1 MPGVLYTSII
11 LQGTSAVG
19 IHTPTLKMERLKLK
33 ERKYLLGSHVT
44 VEPGISDQ
52 FHRPL
57 EPSAV
62 AAVGGAVLRCGEKV
76 PSSCLLPRA
85 PSCSTGQARSCTSP
99 LPRGQREGWRAREA
113 EEASWLISTLC
124 LPTVSLGAQVTF
136 PPDPRVQ
143 ALPCREVW
151 GMEAAG
157 IGLEPAEACPGLQG
171 RSRAGG
177 LPR

>member
-1 MPGVLYTSII
+1 MLGVLYTSII

-19 IHTPTLKMERLKLK
+19 VHTPTLKMERLKLK

-62 AAVGGAVLRCGEKV
+62 TWQWEHRAREPDQKTRAGKGDITRWQRWEEQLLRCGEKV

-85 PSCSTGQARSCTSP
+85 PSYSTGQARSRHQP
-99 LPRGQREGWRAREA
+99 FAPGPERRLEGQRSRKR
-113 EEASWLISTLC
+113 L
-124 LPTVSLGAQVTF
+124 LG
-136 PPDPRVQ
+136 
-143 ALPCREVW
+143 
-151 GMEAAG
+151 
-157 IGLEPAEACPGLQG
+157 
-171 RSRAGG
+171 
-177 LPR
+177 